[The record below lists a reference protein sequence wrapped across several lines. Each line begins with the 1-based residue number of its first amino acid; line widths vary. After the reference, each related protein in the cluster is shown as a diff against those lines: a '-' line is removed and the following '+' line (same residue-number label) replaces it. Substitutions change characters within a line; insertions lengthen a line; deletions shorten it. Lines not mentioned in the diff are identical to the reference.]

1 MTLSLS
7 QHKLLFVVIL
17 FLSVVVLFLS
27 LFDILYGN
35 EWLLI
40 ILALYAVLI
49 IFAIVLLFLKP
60 TKKMA
65 KSKDIVEEFE
75 KTLEGKLYHFK
86 CPQCEGIFAIKKS
99 KHNNKKPFTLTC
111 PDCGTVGRI
120 SGSPTVVVEEIPEQK
135 SENIKFKCKNCSERV
150 SIWAEGTELV
160 KNVEIYSCPY
170 CGERQTKKN
179 I

>member
-1 MTLSLS
+1 MTLTR
-7 QHKLLFVVIL
+7 HKLLFVVIL
-17 FLSVVVLFLS
+17 FLSIVVLFLS
-27 LFDILYGN
+27 LFDIIYDKQ
-35 EWLLI
+35 WLQI

-60 TKKMA
+60 TKKIA
-65 KSKDIVEEFE
+65 ESKDIVEEFE

-120 SGSPTVVVEEIPEQK
+120 SGSPSVVVEEIPEQK
-135 SENIKFKCKNCSERV
+135 SENVKFKCRNCGERV
-150 SIWAEGTELV
+150 SIWAEGADLV
-160 KNVEIYSCPY
+160 QNVQIYSCPY
-170 CGERQTKKN
+170 CGEEQTMKN

>member
-1 MTLSLS
+1 MTLTR
-7 QHKLLFVVIL
+7 HKLLFVVIL
-17 FLSVVVLFLS
+17 FLSIVVLFLS
-27 LFDILYGN
+27 LFDIIYDKQ
-35 EWLLI
+35 WLQT

-60 TKKMA
+60 TKKTVE
-65 KSKDIVEEFE
+65 SGDIVEEFE

-120 SGSPTVVVEEIPEQK
+120 SGSPPVVVEEIPEQK
-135 SENIKFKCKNCSERV
+135 SENVKFKCRTCGERV
-150 SIWAEGTELV
+150 SIWAEGTDLV
-160 KNVEIYSCPY
+160 QNVQIYSCPY
-170 CGERQTKKN
+170 CGEEQTMKN